1 MRPHKTILII
11 MISVKMM
18 KSAAIRNLQEY
29 GTTEHIFG
37 LGMATKETEAAFS
50 AKKAPRSPKQ
60 QKPDK

>member
-1 MRPHKTILII
+1 MPPHKTILII

-37 LGMATKETEAAFS
+37 FFYGSQKITQYLLTVIILGNNINREPIK
-50 AKKAPRSPKQ
+50 
-60 QKPDK
+60 